1 MKHLLTLLIAVFI
14 SFAAVA
20 QSEKSIVIE
29 QSSFRAVQSDALT
42 GVNIDPIGEDSS
54 RRPCARIKVRIN
66 RMTKED
72 INAIEVRI
80 ATNNELRKCKTA
92 EYDNGLIIEM
102 TAKPNSRFYFY
113 HPRLGYSNEVNVNLE
128 ANKEYRIDAYL
139 NQLLS
144 ITVMSDAVGADVYID
159 DMYRGQIGANSTL
172 VVHGISA
179 NKHFLVLQ
187 YADKKIEQDINVNSE
202 NFVFVSNLKSS
213 QQQPIQLPEGG
224 RMYAPQPN
232 KHTPNT
238 TSDTIGDFD
247 MVYVEGGTFTM
258 GATSEQGS
266 DAYSDERPTH
276 SVTVS
281 DFYIGK
287 YEVTQAQWRAVMGSN
302 PSYFTG
308 DNLPVK
314 QVSWDDIQEFITKL
328 NTMTGKTFRLPT
340 EAEWEYAARGG
351 NKSKGYKYSGSNTL
365 DNVAWYTNNSSRK
378 THPVGQKQPNE
389 LGLYDMSGNVWEWCQ
404 DWYGSYSSSSQTN
417 PTGPSSG
424 SCRVLRGGS
433 WVRNARRCRV
443 SYRDG
448 RTFPD
453 YRSYD
458 SGFRLACSS
467 E

>member
-213 QQQPIQLPEGG
+213 QQQPIQLPDGG
-224 RMYAPQPN
+224 RMYATQPN

-238 TSDTIGDFD
+238 TSDIIGDFD
-247 MVYVEGGTFTM
+247 MVFVEGGTFTM
-258 GATSEQGS
+258 GATSEQGT
-266 DAYSDERPTH
+266 DALYGEKPAH
-276 SVTVS
+276 YVTVS

-302 PSYFTG
+302 PSKFKG
-308 DNLPVK
+308 DNLPVE
-314 QVSWDDIQEFITKL
+314 QVSWNDIQKFITKL

-365 DNVAWYTNNSSRK
+365 DNVAWYTNNSSSK

-424 SCRVLRGGS
+424 SYRVLRGGS
-433 WVRNARRCRV
+433 WDSIAWCCRV
-443 SYRDG
+443 SYRYG
-448 RTFPD
+448 FNPD
-453 YRSYD
+453 YRD
-458 SGFRLACSS
+458 DDGGFRLACSS
-467 E
+467 K